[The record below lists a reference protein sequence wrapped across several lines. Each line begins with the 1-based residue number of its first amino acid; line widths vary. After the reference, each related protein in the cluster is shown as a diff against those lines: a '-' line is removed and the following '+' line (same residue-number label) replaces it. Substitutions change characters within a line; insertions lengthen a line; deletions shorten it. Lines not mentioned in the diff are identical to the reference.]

1 MFVLSQIEKIMKIL
15 TISLLVLFPYF
26 AKSQD
31 EKFNNLDQK
40 IQKLEVKNSIL
51 TKQLNDLKL
60 DNQALTKTL
69 ADIKSEVNEQLTKGL
84 ELQAQNERAMNL
96 ALDEF
101 EKKFKE
107 QNETFSFVQNQLDK
121 KFNTQLILLTIFMI
135 VFIGIVYIL
144 TRSIGKKALSQHSA
158 NWNSFQEYIL
168 KKR

>member
-15 TISLLVLFPYF
+15 TISLLCLVPLFVF
-26 AKSQD
+26 SQD
-31 EKFNNLDQK
+31 EKLHNLEIK
-40 IQKLEVKNSIL
+40 IQKLEMKNSIL
-51 TKQLNDLKL
+51 NKQLYDLKF
-60 DNQALTKTL
+60 DNQLLNKNIA
-69 ADIKSEVNEQLTKGL
+69 AIKVEVNERLIKGL

-107 QNETFSFVQNQLDK
+107 QNETFSFVQDQLDK
-121 KFNTQLILLTIFMI
+121 KFNTQLILLSIFMI
-135 VFIGIVYIL
+135 AFIVIVYIL
-144 TRSIGKKALSQHSA
+144 TKSIGKKALSQHSA

>member
-15 TISLLVLFPYF
+15 TISLLFLVPLLAF
-26 AKSQD
+26 SQD
-31 EKFNNLDQK
+31 EKLNNLDMK
-40 IQKLEVKNSIL
+40 IQKLEMKNSVL
-51 TKQLNDLKL
+51 NKQLYDLKV
-60 DNQALTKTL
+60 DNQLLNKTIS
-69 ADIKSEVNEQLTKGL
+69 DIKVEVSERLIKGL

-121 KFNTQLILLTIFMI
+121 KFNTQLILLSIFMI
-135 VFIGIVYIL
+135 AFIVIVYIL
-144 TRSIGKKALSQHSA
+144 TKSIGKKALSQHSA